1 MSVMGAL
8 PFSFE
13 MIRGLSSNERI
24 RQMFPEHGCPAPG
37 PTAPTN
43 KIRARAFF
51 LCGAS
56 RSGPFAG
63 LLRRPAQE
71 AGMNYGLSGLL
82 GLSTGIDTIRNVAR
96 AVQGAAE
103 TLEPEIPQLA
113 GFVRDAAQTV
123 ERLSTDL
130 RQRSLGEIATSVSDF
145 ARREPI
151 AFFGSAI
158 LAGFLL
164 ARMAQSAGDERTL
177 ARARLP

>member
-1 MSVMGAL
+1 
-8 PFSFE
+8 
-13 MIRGLSSNERI
+13 
-24 RQMFPEHGCPAPG
+24 
-37 PTAPTN
+37 
-43 KIRARAFF
+43 
-51 LCGAS
+51 
-56 RSGPFAG
+56 
-63 LLRRPAQE
+63 
-71 AGMNYGLSGLL
+71 MNYGLSSLL

-113 GFVRDAAQTV
+113 GFVREAAQTV

-130 RQRSLGEIATSVSDF
+130 RQRSLGEVATSISNF